1 MLVYI
6 GIPKQPTVTLCVL
19 AGDRY
24 ERQVLHGGDRLHSAT
39 FPTLNL
45 TADQSVVV
53 DGRK

>member
-24 ERQVLHGGDRLHSAT
+24 ERQVLHRGDRLHSST
-39 FPTLNL
+39 FPTLHL
-45 TADQSVVV
+45 TANQIIAA
-53 DGRK
+53 GK